1 MGAVEGPSHTVVL
14 RKQEAVEHTAVV
26 RCRLAAMSRILEAV
40 GIGQVVT
47 RRPRGAAIGTL

>member
-14 RKQEAVEHTAVV
+14 RKQEAVKHTAV

-40 GIGQVVT
+40 GIGQVVA
-47 RRPRGAAIGTL
+47 RRPREAAIGTL